1 MHPIAKTPR
10 NRLPGAYE
18 AISFWAFG
26 TSMRAWAK
34 HQAMVSLGPLI
45 KPSKLPASWK
55 TPRARCDEYSS
66 KLFPQ

>member
-1 MHPIAKTPR
+1 MRFNILSGSFEPFTV
-10 NRLPGAYE
+10 LPKYRVV
-18 AISFWAFG
+18 
-26 TSMRAWAK
+26 M
-34 HQAMVSLGPLI
+34 